1 MMANFSLFVFA
12 AMLITYLQIKEAQSV
27 GVCYGRNGNDLP
39 SAQDV
44 VNLYKSNGITRMR
57 VYDPIPE
64 TLSALKDSNIQIIL
78 CIPNDKL
85 QALTEP
91 KEAYNWI
98 VANVISYF
106 KQVRIRYI
114 SVGNEISP
122 VNNGTSQFVPF
133 LLPALE
139 NLQLVITAFRLKNR
153 VKVSTAI
160 ETGLLA
166 NTYPPSQSTF
176 REDVSGFINPIIEFL
191 KQNNAPLLANIYP
204 YFAYIG
210 DPDHV
215 ALSYALFTQQSPD
228 PSGYSNLFDA
238 MLDSIYYA
246 IEKAGGENNIE
257 IVVSESGWPSDGG
270 GVGVSIDNAATYY
283 RNLISHVKSNAGTV
297 HKPGK
302 AIETYLF
309 AMFDENLKIGA
320 ETEKHFGV
328 FHPDKTQKYNL
339 TF

>member
-1 MMANFSLFVFA
+1 MVCDPTITSLFFDNAEV
-12 AMLITYLQIKEAQSV
+12 QCV
-27 GVCYGRNGNDLP
+27 GVCYGRNGNNLP
-39 SAQDV
+39 LAEDV
-44 VNLYKSNGITRMR
+44 VNLYKSNGITSMR

-64 TLSALKDSNIQIIL
+64 TLNALKDSNLQIML

-85 QALTEP
+85 QALTDP
-91 KEAYNWI
+91 KEAYNWV
-98 VANVISYF
+98 VANVINYI

-122 VNNGTSQFVPF
+122 LIARSSQFVPF
-133 LLPALE
+133 LLPAME
-139 NLQLVITAFRLKNR
+139 NVQRVITSFRLNDR
-153 VKVSTAI
+153 VKISTAI
-160 ETGLLA
+160 EMGLLA

-176 REDVSGFINPIIEFL
+176 RGDVTSFIKPIIEFL

-210 DPDHV
+210 DPEHV
-215 ALSYALFTQQSPD
+215 SLSYAIFAQPEPD
-228 PSGYSNLFDA
+228 SSGYTNLFDA

-246 IEKAGGENNIE
+246 IGKVIGENKVE
-257 IVVSESGWPSDGG
+257 IVVSESGWPSEGG
-270 GVGVSIDNAATYY
+270 FGGSMGIATIYY
-283 RNLISHVKSNAGTV
+283 RNLIGHAKSKAGTI

-302 AIETYLF
+302 PIETYLF

-320 ETEKHFGV
+320 ETERHFGV

>member
-1 MMANFSLFVFA
+1 
-12 AMLITYLQIKEAQSV
+12 
-27 GVCYGRNGNDLP
+27 
-39 SAQDV
+39 
-44 VNLYKSNGITRMR
+44 MR

-64 TLSALKDSNIQIIL
+64 TLNALKDSNIQIMF

-85 QALTEP
+85 QALTDP
-91 KEAYNWI
+91 KEAYNW
-98 VANVISYF
+98 VFANVINYI

-122 VNNGTSQFVPF
+122 LIAGSSQFVPF
-133 LLPALE
+133 LLPAME
-139 NLQLVITAFRLKNR
+139 NVQRVITSDGAIGEYI
-153 VKVSTAI
+153 STI
-160 ETGLLA
+160 SI
-166 NTYPPSQSTF
+166 NIS
-176 REDVSGFINPIIEFL
+176 RDVTSFIKPIIEFL

-210 DPDHV
+210 DPYHV
-215 ALSYALFTQQSPD
+215 ALSYAIFAQPEPD
-228 PSGYSNLFDA
+228 SSGYTNLFDA

-246 IEKAGGENNIE
+246 IEKIIGENKVE
-257 IVVSESGWPSDGG
+257 IVVSKSGWPSEGG
-270 GVGVSIDNAATYY
+270 FGGSMGIATIYY
-283 RNLISHVKSNAGTV
+283 RNLIGHAKSKAGTI

-302 AIETYLF
+302 PIETYLL

-328 FHPDKTQKYNL
+328 FYPDKTQKYNL